1 MTPLEQRDVGE
12 TAGAVASM
20 VIFIAVY
27 AACVPAFGM
36 ALTLALGWL
45 PAAVA
50 AVVGAHAIRFVVH
63 LLAAPRTSID

>member
-1 MTPLEQRDVGE
+1 MAPLGQRDAGE

-20 VIFIAVY
+20 LIFIAVY
-27 AACVPAFGM
+27 AACVPAFGV

-50 AVVGAHAIRFVVH
+50 AVLGAHAIRFAFR
-63 LLAAPRTSID
+63 LLSAPRTSID